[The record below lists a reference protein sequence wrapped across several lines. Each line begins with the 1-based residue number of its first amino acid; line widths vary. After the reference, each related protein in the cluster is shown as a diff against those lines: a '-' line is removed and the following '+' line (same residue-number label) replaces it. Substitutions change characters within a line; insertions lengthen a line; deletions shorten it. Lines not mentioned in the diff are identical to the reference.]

1 MIYSG
6 NKNLKM
12 RKVHYSFYIEIN
24 SDFSLKK
31 QAENELLLL
40 IK

>member
-12 RKVHYSFYIEIN
+12 RKVHYSFYNEIN
-24 SDFSLKK
+24 SDFSFKN
-31 QAENELLLL
+31 QVEN
-40 IK
+40 

>member
-12 RKVHYSFYIEIN
+12 RKVHYSFYNENKYNN
-24 SDFSLKK
+24 SSEK
-31 QAENELLLL
+31 
-40 IK
+40 

>member
-24 SDFSLKK
+24 SQFSLKK
-31 QAENELLLL
+31 HGNNRHLLL

>member
-12 RKVHYSFYIEIN
+12 RKVHYSFDNENN
-24 SDFSLKK
+24 SNFSFKNQVK
-31 QAENELLLL
+31 N
-40 IK
+40 

>member
-12 RKVHYSFYIEIN
+12 RKVHYSFYIEIK
-24 SDFSLKK
+24 SHFSVKK
-31 QAENELLLL
+31 HPKNPVL
-40 IK
+40 

>member
-1 MIYSG
+1 MIISV

-12 RKVHYSFYIEIN
+12 RKVHYSFYIEIK
-24 SDFSLKK
+24 SKFYLKK
-31 QAENELLLL
+31 LADNRLLLL

>member
-12 RKVHYSFYIEIN
+12 RKVHYSFYIEIK
-24 SDFSLKK
+24 SQFSLKK
-31 QAENELLLL
+31 QAKIKLSLL